1 MCFRN
6 MDIRS
11 PKLFTN
17 SIGLGNT
24 FKIVLFT
31 TTFLFVA
38 HIGFGQDGER
48 EDQEMPGSS
57 YDFCFEDS
65 TKLQYYSNYA
75 IRTDS
80 SFCSEL
86 YCEIFEWIGVKYAY
100 GQGTKNGTDCSR
112 FVMNVT
118 KELLGYELDGGSA
131 SMFTQCEIVKRESLE
146 EFDLVFFR
154 IRGGR
159 ISHVGVYLQNGY
171 FVHSSVQGGVMIN
184 HLDEAYY
191 KKYFAGGGR
200 VPDQMAN

>member
-1 MCFRN
+1 M
-6 MDIRS
+6 S
-11 PKLFTN
+11 
-17 SIGLGNT
+17 G
-24 FKIVLFT
+24 
-31 TTFLFVA
+31 VA
-38 HIGFGQDGER
+38 IAQNPDGENM
-48 EDQEMPGSS
+48 EIPGSAF
-57 YDFCFEDS
+57 DFCFQDS
-65 TKLQYYSNYA
+65 TKLQYYSNFS

-131 SMFTQCEIVKRESLE
+131 TMYTQCEKVERDSLQ

-159 ISHVGVYLQNGY
+159 ISHVGIYLQNGY
-171 FVHSSVQGGVMIN
+171 FVHSSVQAGVMIN

-200 VPDQMAN
+200 VPAQMAN